1 MAFDFV
7 AVVVVAV
14 GGAAS
19 LFASLQR
26 STAQVR
32 FCLLACVLRALLC
45 ALLGELQKVLFR
57 AGQKKEQ
64 KRQKAFAD
72 VRFSTSY

>member
-1 MAFDFV
+1 MEWHLAFDFV

-45 ALLGELQKVLFR
+45 ALQKVLFG
-57 AGQKKEQ
+57 AGQKK
-64 KRQKAFAD
+64 KTKKKKAEGF
-72 VRFSTSY
+72 R